1 MCDRAHGARAVVR
14 AIDFPQCN
22 VLCTVCD
29 VVHGHYSRTL
39 FTATVKKKK
48 KKTSG
53 NWGVTYM
60 IDNHKERRNFLHV
73 TDIMYE
79 LELMTFVLKSFLKQ
93 FLLRPTL
100 GVIIH
105 KVYDYNYI
113 RH

>member
-1 MCDRAHGARAVVR
+1 MLFIGTAHEH
-14 AIDFPQCN
+14 C
-22 VLCTVCD
+22 
-29 VVHGHYSRTL
+29 SRPL
-39 FTATVKKKK
+39 LKKKK
-48 KKTSG
+48 KRTSG

-60 IDNHKERRNFLHV
+60 IDNRKEGRNFLHV

-79 LELMTFVLKSFLKQ
+79 LDLMTFVLKNFLKQ

-100 GVIIH
+100 SVIIH